1 MTNQIWCNSL
11 FMTAHQLRYHRNM
24 ATFSVRLDSKA
35 EEQLLALIPE
45 GGSRNAAI
53 RHAIDVAYQQH
64 LLIVMEQES
73 RELLTD
79 EEDRAEVAAA
89 RVAIG
94 AGDAW

>member
-1 MTNQIWCNSL
+1 M
-11 FMTAHQLRYHRNM
+11 FMTAHQVRYHRNM

-35 EEQLLALIPE
+35 EAQLRALLDQV

-53 RHAIDVAYQQH
+53 RHAIDVAFQQQ
-64 LLIVMEQES
+64 LLITMEHES
-73 RELLTD
+73 RELLD
-79 EEDRAEVAAA
+79 DDEDRAELAAA

>member
-1 MTNQIWCNSL
+1 MNQKWCYSK
-11 FMTAHQLRYHRNM
+11 FMTAHQVRYHRNM

-35 EEQLLALIPE
+35 EAQLRTLIPE

-53 RHAIDVAYQQH
+53 RHAIDIAYHQQ
-64 LLIVMEQES
+64 LLITMEQES
-73 RELLTD
+73 RELLD
-79 EEDRAEVAAA
+79 DGEDRAELAAA